1 MLLSHLPPCPVPC
14 TDTTLTPAASTA
26 PHPMASYSDEVTI
39 VEIGVGQAS
48 GTETEPILIENIAVE
63 PELEEEDAEIIAAF
77 SGKPHYNRTDKRLL
91 VLLYHIW
98 FEWYVVVETKNTSS
112 MWFKYFFQLLLQQ
125 Q

>member
-1 MLLSHLPPCPVPC
+1 
-14 TDTTLTPAASTA
+14 
-26 PHPMASYSDEVTI
+26 MASYSDEVTI

-77 SGKPHYNRTDKRLL
+77 SGRPHYNRTDKRLL